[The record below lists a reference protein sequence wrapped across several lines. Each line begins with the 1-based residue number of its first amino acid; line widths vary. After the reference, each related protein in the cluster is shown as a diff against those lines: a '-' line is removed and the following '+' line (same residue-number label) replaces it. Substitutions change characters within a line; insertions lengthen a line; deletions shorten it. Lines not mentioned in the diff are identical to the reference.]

1 MRQRW
6 SEEGAGF
13 QVGSRGDAWYHTT
26 MSSILHIS
34 AELSNLA
41 VMRRFVSEE
50 GVNLQSEQAAID
62 DMIQAVD
69 ESATN
74 VIVHGY
80 RGCPGSIEIE
90 VSREGDSLVVR
101 IRDRAPP
108 FDPTTHPPPDL
119 TLPLEQRRYGG
130 LGIHLTR
137 ECTDAMIYRV
147 TPDGANELTL
157 LKKAY

>member
-1 MRQRW
+1 
-6 SEEGAGF
+6 
-13 QVGSRGDAWYHTT
+13 
-26 MSSILHIS
+26 MSPTLCIT
-34 AELSNLA
+34 AELKNLA
-41 VMRRFVSEE
+41 VIRRFVSETAMD
-50 GVNLQSEQAAID
+50 LQLGQAAID
-62 DMIQAVD
+62 DMILAVD

-80 RGCPGSIEIE
+80 QGRPSSIEIE
-90 VSREGDSLVVR
+90 VAREGDSLVVR

-137 ECTDAMIYRV
+137 ECTDAMLYRA

-157 LKKAY
+157 LRKAY